1 MGQNKLEESRK
12 IGLSG
17 KSNVPGSS
25 LLRGQQVFPSFLLAK
40 VIKETRRVINSIA
53 PPVSLQI
60 NLEEQMLS

>member
-25 LLRGQQVFPSFLLAK
+25 LLRGQVFLSFLLAK
-40 VIKETRRVINSIA
+40 VIKETRRVIHSIA